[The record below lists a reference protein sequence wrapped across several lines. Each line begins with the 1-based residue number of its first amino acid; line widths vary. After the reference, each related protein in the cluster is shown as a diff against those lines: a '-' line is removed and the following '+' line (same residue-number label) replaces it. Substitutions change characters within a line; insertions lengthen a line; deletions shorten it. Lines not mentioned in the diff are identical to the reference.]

1 MKASASYRRRVLVFL
16 KEPLPGRVKTRLGRG
31 IGQVRAAWWYRHQSA
46 RLIRRLSADPRWETW
61 LAVSPD
67 HEGEMSRVWP
77 ANPPR
82 WPQGAGDLGARM
94 GRAFRTLPP
103 GPLAIVGTDI
113 PDLGAAHVAAAFDA
127 LGDNDAAM
135 GPCPDGGYYLIA
147 LKRSPRR
154 TPSSLFEGVRWST
167 EHARADTVRSLG
179 AARIAMLPE
188 LCDVDEASDL

>member
-1 MKASASYRRRVLVFL
+1 MKADAPYRRRVLIFL
-16 KEPLPGRVKTRLGRG
+16 KEPHPGRVKTRLGRG

-67 HEGEMSRVWP
+67 HDGEMSRVWP
-77 ANPPR
+77 ANQRR
-82 WPQGAGDLGARM
+82 WPQGGGDLGARM

-113 PDLGAAHVAAAFDA
+113 PDLSPAHVDAAFAA
-127 LGDNDAAM
+127 LGDNDAAL

-154 TPSSLFEGVRWST
+154 AEAGLLDGVRWSS
-167 EHARADTVRSLG
+167 EHALADTMRSLG
-179 AARIAMLPE
+179 TARIALLPE
-188 LCDVDEASDL
+188 LRDVDEASDL